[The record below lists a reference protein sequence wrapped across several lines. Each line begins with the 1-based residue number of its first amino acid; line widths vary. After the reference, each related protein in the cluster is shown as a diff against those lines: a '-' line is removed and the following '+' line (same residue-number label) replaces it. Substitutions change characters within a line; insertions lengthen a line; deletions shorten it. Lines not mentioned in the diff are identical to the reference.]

1 MARSTSAHFV
11 SPELVELR
19 MRLSADVWAAL
30 ERAMQGARRAAE
42 GSMSDAEALAA
53 VARDAL
59 AQQDQGDAD
68 PRSTV
73 VLYECQHCQKT
84 ELETGREPMDL
95 TPAEAARLGCGAKV
109 VDLERAGRLVRRGGP
124 LPAAVKNAVLLRD
137 RCQCRV
143 PGCRRR
149 RYVDVHHI
157 EAQSRGG
164 EHSRKNC
171 VALCSQHHR
180 MLHEG
185 KLQVEGDADRE
196 GKLTVRD
203 EDGDPSATC
212 SRPNVGHPSCQATP
226 KPCSPSWV
234 DAAAGTPIACAKPVS
249 SASPRCKLRSSSFR
263 WRGA

>member
-1 MARSTSAHFV
+1 
-11 SPELVELR
+11 
-19 MRLSADVWAAL
+19 
-30 ERAMQGARRAAE
+30 
-42 GSMSDAEALAA
+42 
-53 VARDAL
+53 
-59 AQQDQGDAD
+59 
-68 PRSTV
+68 
-73 VLYECQHCQKT
+73 
-84 ELETGREPMDL
+84 MDL

-124 LPAAVKNAVLLRD
+124 LPAGVRNAVLLRD

-196 GKLTVRD
+196 GALTVRD
-203 EDGDPSATC
+203 EDGDPIRDMLTTQCGS
-212 SRPNVGHPSCQATP
+212 SGLPGHAQTLLAIMGRRGCWDTDRLCEASQLSVPEVQVALFELQLARRVTAEMGVY
-226 KPCSPSWV
+226 SPV
-234 DAAAGTPIACAKPVS
+234 
-249 SASPRCKLRSSSFR
+249 
-263 WRGA
+263 